1 MNQRA
6 IFLVALTAILTA
18 VANLLLRA
26 GVVRAGGFDLTL
38 DRIWSGNRALAS
50 QPLFLVGVLC
60 YGLAAVV
67 WFSALSKANLSVA
80 YPVLV
85 GLTFVLVTVGSVAF
99 LQEGLTW
106 VGVMGMVLILAGVAL
121 VSGA

>member
-6 IFLVALTAILTA
+6 FLLVGLAAILTA
-18 VANLLLRA
+18 TANLLLRV
-26 GVVRAGGFDLTL
+26 GVVRAGGFNLEL
-38 DRIWSGNRALAS
+38 DRMWSEARALAA
-50 QPLFLVGVLC
+50 QPLFLVGFVC